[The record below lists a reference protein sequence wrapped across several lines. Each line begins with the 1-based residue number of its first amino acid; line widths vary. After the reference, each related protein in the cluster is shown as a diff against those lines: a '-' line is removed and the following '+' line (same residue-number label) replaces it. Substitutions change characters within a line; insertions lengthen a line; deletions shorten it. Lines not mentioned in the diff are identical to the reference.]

1 MAARDR
7 DTPHHERTG
16 AQGEPPCLLGAIGEP
31 AGRIERILD
40 QDLTQLN
47 SQCPDVHG
55 VRYFEI
61 AGVGRRRLTPTSL
74 ALLPTAMIL
83 PLCGEARH
91 DGVVGVRSACRNRPP
106 LALWDEDHPGLIG
119 HDLDWPLAPPS
130 VEHFSRYERL
140 AASIAASR

>member
-47 SQCPDVHG
+47 SQRPDVHG

-83 PLCGEARH
+83 PC
-91 DGVVGVRSACRNRPP
+91 
-106 LALWDEDHPGLIG
+106 
-119 HDLDWPLAPPS
+119 
-130 VEHFSRYERL
+130 
-140 AASIAASR
+140 AAKPVTMAW